1 MSQLEGGCLCGAVRY
16 RSTAEPVMTLLC
28 QCKQCQRQSGSSFSV
43 NVGFAKG
50 TLEHSGDEPGV
61 YQHKGGSGQNVHRH
75 FCRKCGSPVMTELD
89 VTPELDWLK
98 AGTLDNTAWLQPQVS
113 IWGAEGQPWFALP
126 ASVQAF
132 AQNPPTSTD
141 SP

>member
-1 MSQLEGGCLCGAVRY
+1 
-16 RSTAEPVMTLLC
+16 MTLLC
-28 QCKQCQRQSGSSFSV
+28 ECKQCQRQSGSSFSV

-50 TLEHSGDEPGV
+50 TLEYISDEPGV

-75 FCRKCGSPVMTELD
+75 FCKKCGSPVMTELD

-98 AGTLDNTAWLQPQVS
+98 SGTLDDASWLQPQVG
-113 IWGAEGQPWFALP
+113 IWAGDGQPWLTLP
-126 ASVQAF
+126 AAVQIF
-132 AQNPPTSTD
+132 EGNPPVSTD

>member
-1 MSQLEGGCLCGAVRY
+1 MGKLEGGCLCGAVRY
-16 RSTAEPVMTLLC
+16 RSAAEPVMTLLC

-50 TLEHSGDEPGV
+50 TLEYSGDVPGV
-61 YQHKGGSGQNVHRH
+61 YPHKGGSGREVRRH
-75 FCRKCGSPVMTELD
+75 FCRKCGAPIMTELE

-98 AGTLDNTAWLQPQVS
+98 SGTLDDTSWLQPEVS
-113 IWGAEGQPWFALP
+113 IWGDDGQPWLSLP
-126 ASVQAF
+126 RAVLTF
-132 AQNPPTSTD
+132 EKNPPATPD